1 VLMAWG
7 QCTVLGLVVCASA
20 YGQGGLASLKT
31 VPRPQPT
38 ELNRYVQD
46 EKMLVV
52 LGKALFWDV
61 QVGSDGQTAC
71 ATCHFHA
78 GADHRTQ
85 NQLASPHDAPNEVK
99 PNQVLTLADFPFRK
113 LSNPANN
120 RSTVERNNRQVAG
133 SAGVVYRRFVDVPSG
148 SASDDFV
155 EELGPVAFTL
165 NGVKVRQVTARNTPS
180 VINALFNVLNFWDGR
195 ASNVFTGATP
205 FGNSDTGYQAL
216 VLRDGNLEP
225 EGVRMENASLASQ
238 AVGPALNEVEMSYDG
253 RTWMKLARKV
263 FSVAPLARQRVAVD
277 DSVLGDYVNVD
288 GNGLV
293 AEQTYS
299 ALVKAAFRREY
310 WESEQIDGSG
320 VTQMEHNFPVFFGI
334 AIQAYEASLV
344 SDDSRFDRFMEG
356 DTRAMSALE
365 QQGMRVFQ
373 GGSECHECHQGP
385 EFTAASFTNVRGR
398 GRVPGTALPEVLG
411 FFRTGVSP
419 IAEDAGGA
427 GKDTFGNLLFPAAR
441 NNQARGV
448 FKSPTLRNVEFTGP
462 YFHDGGQA
470 TLEQVVEFYGRRGDF
485 PDDGNLGPGMN
496 RINMSATDRTA
507 LIAFL
512 KALSDDRVRFERAPF
527 DHPEICI
534 PIGHA
539 ETAPGVLR
547 SHDSDSAARLSAVDQ
562 WALIPAV
569 GKSGN
574 TVPLQTF
581 EELLAGIGKDGTR
594 AHTLADACAAPSTQ

>member
-1 VLMAWG
+1 MLWVQL
-7 QCTVLGLVVCASA
+7 TVAGIVACSCAFA
-20 YGQGGLASLKT
+20 QNGLASLKN

-46 EKMLVV
+46 QKMLAV

-78 GADHRTQ
+78 GADHRAQ

-99 PNQVLTLADFPFRK
+99 PNQVLSLGDFPFRK
-113 LSNPANN
+113 LSNPSNN

-133 SAGVVYRRFVDVPSG
+133 SAGVVYRRFVDVAPG
-148 SASDDFV
+148 SASDDYV
-155 EELGPVAFTL
+155 EELGPAAFAL

-180 VINALFNVLNFWDGR
+180 VINSLFNVLNFWDGR
-195 ASNVFTGATP
+195 ASNIFTGATP
-205 FGNSDTGYQAL
+205 FGDADTTYQAL
-216 VLRDGNLEP
+216 VLKDGALAP
-225 EGVRMENASLASQ
+225 ERVRMENASLASQ
-238 AVGPALNEVEMSYDG
+238 AVGPALNEIEMSYNG
-253 RTWMKLARKV
+253 RTWTNLARKV
-263 FSVAPLARQRVAVD
+263 FHVAPLARQRVAFD
-277 DSVLGDYVNVD
+277 DSVLGEFANTD
-288 GNGLV
+288 GKGLI
-293 AEQTYS
+293 ADHSYS
-299 ALVKAAFRREY
+299 AMVKAAFRPEY
-310 WESEQIDGSG
+310 WASEQTDETGL
-320 VTQMEHNFPVFFGI
+320 TQMEHNFPIFFGL
-334 AIQAYEASLV
+334 AIQAYEALLV
-344 SDDSRFDRFMEG
+344 SDDSRFDRFIDG
-356 DTRAMSALE
+356 DTSAMTNLE

-398 GRVPGTALPEVLG
+398 GRVPGTALPDVLG

-419 IAEDAGGA
+419 VAEDAGGA
-427 GKDTFGNLLFPAAR
+427 GRDTFGNPLFPAAR

-496 RINMSATDRTA
+496 RINISAADRTA
-507 LIAFL
+507 LVAFM
-512 KALSDDRVRFERAPF
+512 KSLSDDRVRFERAPF

-534 PIGHA
+534 PTGHA
-539 ETAPGVLR
+539 ENAPGALR
-547 SHDSDSAARLSAVDQ
+547 SHDADSPARLSAVDQ

-569 GKSGN
+569 GKGGN
-574 TVPLQTF
+574 SVPLQTF
-581 EELLAGIGKDGTR
+581 EELLNGIGKDGTR
-594 AHTLADACAAPSTQ
+594 AHTLSESCDASATAQ